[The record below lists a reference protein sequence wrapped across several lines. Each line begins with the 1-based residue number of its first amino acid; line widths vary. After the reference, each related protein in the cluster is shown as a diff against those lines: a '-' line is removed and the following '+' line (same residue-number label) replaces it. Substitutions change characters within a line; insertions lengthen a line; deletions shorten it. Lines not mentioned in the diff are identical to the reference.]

1 MNAVALDYD
10 EVNAL
15 CAAIKNYEGNAEE
28 AINRVLHEQSFGPL
42 TTSII
47 ELIHPSGR
55 TWTGKK
61 ASAKATQPFS
71 QKNGNLY
78 VEVKNKKAYGYL
90 YFPDDG
96 SNTKNHVGAQ
106 QFMLRGAETEKE
118 HILNLCLAEMEKE
131 WSE

>member
-1 MNAVALDYD
+1 MNAIALNHE
-10 EVNAL
+10 EVDAL
-15 CAAIKNYEGNAEE
+15 RAVIENYEGNAEE
-28 AINRVLHEQSFGPL
+28 AINRVLHEQSFAPL

-55 TWTGKK
+55 TWPGKK
-61 ASAKATQPFS
+61 ASAKATQPFT

-90 YFPDDG
+90 YFPNDG
-96 SNTKNHVGAQ
+96 SNTKNHVGNQ
-106 QFMLRGAETEKE
+106 QFMMQGAELEKE
-118 HILNLCLAEMEKE
+118 HILNMCLAEMEKE